1 MRAGG
6 PASAKRPNPPTGATS
21 AIEAANKTLS
31 DLMMSG
37 TMLGSGLG
45 MTVTAL
51 IVGLAVGAG
60 VTALVLKKKSSKA
73 S

>member
-1 MRAGG
+1 
-6 PASAKRPNPPTGATS
+6 
-21 AIEAANKTLS
+21 
-31 DLMMSG
+31 
-37 TMLGSGLG
+37 